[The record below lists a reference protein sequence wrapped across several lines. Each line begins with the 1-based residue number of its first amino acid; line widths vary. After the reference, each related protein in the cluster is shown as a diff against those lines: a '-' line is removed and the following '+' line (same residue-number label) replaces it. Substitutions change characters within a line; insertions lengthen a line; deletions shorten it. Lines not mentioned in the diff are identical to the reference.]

1 MSNDHDLIRKFQNG
15 DKNAFNEIVRKHLPN
30 VIGFFINITQ
40 NEIVAEDLTQD
51 VFYKLYKH
59 LKKFRFESEFT
70 TYLYRINVN
79 TANNWITRN
88 KWKNLLHL
96 DQIPEPRDFDKKI
109 DKEWKKEELWIAV
122 KKLPKKQRTVVI
134 LRIVNKLSYK
144 EISRVIQ
151 ISENTAKVNF
161 HYALQKLKKWISD
174 VEKKLII
181 LGKIEIYEA
190 DSEKFLKKFHHFRKG
205 KEKSNYQI
213 KSAMI
218 ASIFIFL
225 IGFFTAGH
233 LSDQSEYITYIDEY
247 ENNIGLFDMGLWNLK
262 IEILLTNELVSVDDI
277 ALFLLQEND
286 FWTTMDIISDT
297 YWID

>member
-1 MSNDHDLIRKFQNG
+1 MNDF
-15 DKNAFNEIVRKHLPN
+15 
-30 VIGFFINITQ
+30 
-40 NEIVAEDLTQD
+40 
-51 VFYKLYKH
+51 
-59 LKKFRFESEFT
+59 
-70 TYLYRINVN
+70 
-79 TANNWITRN
+79 
-88 KWKNLLHL
+88 
-96 DQIPEPRDFDKKI
+96 
-109 DKEWKKEELWIAV
+109 
-122 KKLPKKQRTVVI
+122 
-134 LRIVNKLSYK
+134 
-144 EISRVIQ
+144 
-151 ISENTAKVNF
+151 
-161 HYALQKLKKWISD
+161 
-174 VEKKLII
+174 EKKLII

-218 ASIFIFL
+218 AAIFIFL